1 MKWVVLSYVVALGA
15 ALATAHVLAGHAPI
29 VVVGAADVVA
39 TIVVF
44 GFSVAFDNS
53 SFYDPYWSVAP
64 IAIAGGLAV
73 QGSGAELGRRV
84 LVVALLGLWGV
95 RLTWN
100 WARGWGGLRHE
111 DWRYVDLRKK
121 NGRAYW
127 VVSFL
132 GIHFFPTVLVFLGC
146 LPLFT
151 ALGTSARPLGP
162 LDAVAALVLLG
173 ATVLEAV
180 ADEQLRAFRR
190 NKTTD
195 GAICD
200 VGLWAWSRH
209 PNYLGEIGVWVGVA
223 LFGFAAGDGSIA
235 RTWGGAAAMIFLFTV
250 VSIPMIE
257 RRSRERRPAWGD
269 YVRRTSMLLLWPPR
283 RRP

>member
-1 MKWVVLSYVVALGA
+1 MKWVVLAYVIALGA
-15 ALATAHVLAGHAPI
+15 ALATAHLLADHAPL
-29 VVVGAADVVA
+29 VAVGAADVVA
-39 TIVVF
+39 TVVVF

-73 QGSGAELGRRV
+73 QGTGADGARRA
-84 LVVALLGLWGV
+84 LVVALVTLWGA

-100 WARGWGGLRHE
+100 WARGWDGLRHE

-121 NGRAYW
+121 SGRAYW
-127 VVSFL
+127 LVSFL

-146 LPLFT
+146 LPLF
-151 ALGTSARPLGP
+151 AVLGTSARPLGP
-162 LDAVAALVLLG
+162 VDALAALVTLG
-173 ATVLEAV
+173 ATALEAI
-180 ADEQLRAFRR
+180 ADEQLRAFRKA
-190 NKTTD
+190 KTTD

-223 LFGFAAGDGSIA
+223 LFGAAAGA
-235 RTWGGAAAMIFLFTV
+235 PAWTWCGAGAMVFLFTV

-257 RRSRERRPAWGD
+257 RRSRARRPDWPA
-269 YVRRTSMLLLWPPR
+269 YVRRTSMLMLWPPR
-283 RRP
+283 RSP